1 MSFTEILDILFT
13 PVRLCIDTLLK
24 NETIKNTVFNG
35 QADLFQVLIGFLLIA
50 LLISAVLRPVRLP
63 GGLFGGIVRLMGSV
77 EHINNRATVHPNMP
91 SSPSSIDTAKAR
103 MADKQSTVL
112 NARK

>member
-50 LLISAVLRPVRLP
+50 LLISAVLRPVHMP
-63 GGLFGGIVRLMGSV
+63 GGLAGSVGRLLGSV
-77 EHINNRATVHPNMP
+77 ERANRR
-91 SSPSSIDTAKAR
+91 IDAAERQRALAKR
-103 MADKQSTVL
+103 PIYYYEVVKDKP
-112 NARK
+112 KGD